1 MKVKREIVL
10 EYMEGRFNLE
20 SFLIKIYDVIQSI
33 PESDRATA
41 TINIDAG
48 ESYGEPCVRSFV
60 TYTTDETPEE
70 IQKREQMDK
79 FNADLAREARR
90 SQYAAL
96 KKEFGD
102 E

>member
-1 MKVKREIVL
+1 
-10 EYMEGRFNLE
+10 
-20 SFLIKIYDVIQSI
+20 VIQSI
-33 PESDRATA
+33 PESDRSTA
-41 TINIDAG
+41 TINIDAD

-60 TYTTDETPEE
+60 KYTTDETPEE

-79 FNADLAREARR
+79 FTTDLAREARR